1 MHSGSKT
8 GKRGWIVHTVLP
20 CVLLGYVHVRMWVG
34 NKVRIERGES
44 ILGGGV
50 VVAVM
55 YMSTAATEV
64 TRLLCTGLLP
74 TDRTTFNVV
83 SIIFETI
90 YT

>member
-1 MHSGSKT
+1 M
-8 GKRGWIVHTVLP
+8 
-20 CVLLGYVHVRMWVG
+20 
-34 NKVRIERGES
+34 RIERGES

-55 YMSTAATEV
+55 YMSGAATEV
-64 TRLLCTGLLP
+64 TRLLYTRLLP
-74 TDRTTFNVV
+74 TDRTTFNGV